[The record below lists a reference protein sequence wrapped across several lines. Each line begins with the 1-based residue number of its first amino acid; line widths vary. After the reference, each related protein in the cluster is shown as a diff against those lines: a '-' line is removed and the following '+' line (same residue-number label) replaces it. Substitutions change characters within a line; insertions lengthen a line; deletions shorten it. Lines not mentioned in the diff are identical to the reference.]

1 ENILVFSSLDL
12 AFALSFLNRCEEPE
26 RDIVAEYFQRCFGRE
41 LAYEKSS

>member
-1 ENILVFSSLDL
+1 DNILVFNQVDR